1 MFDKRK
7 KLFKSCKNGKE
18 TTILYLGKKNQ
29 HFSNVLLQLQ
39 YVLSEDRTMEFQVSK
54 HVYSIV
60 FLQYKADRLTK
71 MQVKTVID
79 LNFYMNTFSNLYL

>member
-1 MFDKRK
+1 M
-7 KLFKSCKNGKE
+7 
-18 TTILYLGKKNQ
+18 
-29 HFSNVLLQLQ
+29 SNVLLQLQ

-79 LNFYMNTFSNLYL
+79 LNFYMNTFSNLYLYFMAVLYYLKTNFVGIYIVENLNM